1 MNVWVLQFAY
11 TAPSASGYLL
21 LAWSLFTSGWWWTNK
36 RHNYSLPSSC
46 SLPHLSSIIYHHGD
60 YICTTIT
67 FAPIQSLCSLCVGFA
82 TLVRFPNCRVP
93 KASGL
98 GNPTRALLVRFPN
111 CRVPEASGLGNLT
124 RALLASPAHLVWASH
139 ANQDGGE
146 EKDKNTC
153 NSGQSSHHLLLLHFN
168 AYICV
173 FVSACAGA
181 CVFECIMSVFL
192 SVNNLTPSAF
202 ILSCSKISTYCNA

>member
-21 LAWSLFTSGWWWTNK
+21 LAWSLFTSGWWWANK
-36 RHNYSLPSSC
+36 RYNYSLPSSC
-46 SLPHLSSIIYHHGD
+46 SSPHLSSIISHHGD

-67 FAPIQSLCSLCVGFA
+67 YALIQSLCSLCVGFA

-111 CRVPEASGLGNLT
+111 CRVPEASGLENPTRALLVRFLNCRVPEASGLGNLT

-146 EKDKNTC
+146 
-153 NSGQSSHHLLLLHFN
+153 
-168 AYICV
+168 
-173 FVSACAGA
+173 
-181 CVFECIMSVFL
+181 
-192 SVNNLTPSAF
+192 
-202 ILSCSKISTYCNA
+202 

>member
-46 SLPHLSSIIYHHGD
+46 SSPHLSSIISHHGD

-82 TLVRFPNCRVP
+82 SLVRFPNCRVP

-124 RALLASPAHLVWASH
+124 ILTSEFSWATANKTRSSLSLGWFKQGTLGQLERCCCVLH
-139 ANQDGGE
+139 AFRVTKFFNFI
-146 EKDKNTC
+146 KWNC
-153 NSGQSSHHLLLLHFN
+153 SSLTGPKPYRNGCHGLHF
-168 AYICV
+168 
-173 FVSACAGA
+173 
-181 CVFECIMSVFL
+181 
-192 SVNNLTPSAF
+192 
-202 ILSCSKISTYCNA
+202 

>member
-46 SLPHLSSIIYHHGD
+46 SSPHSSSIIYHHGD

-82 TLVRFPNCRVP
+82 T
-93 KASGL
+93 
-98 GNPTRALLVRFPN
+98 LVRFPN

-153 NSGQSSHHLLLLHFN
+153 NSGQSSHRLLLLDFN

>member
-46 SLPHLSSIIYHHGD
+46 SSPHLSSIIYHHGD

-98 GNPTRALLVRFPN
+98 GN
-111 CRVPEASGLGNLT
+111 LT
-124 RALLASPAHLVWASH
+124 RALLAPRLTWSGLHMQIRMVARRKTKTHAIQGNQVTICYYYILTHIFVCLWVHAQVPVCLSAS
-139 ANQDGGE
+139 
-146 EKDKNTC
+146 C
-153 NSGQSSHHLLLLHFN
+153 LCFW
-168 AYICV
+168 V
-173 FVSACAGA
+173 
-181 CVFECIMSVFL
+181 
-192 SVNNLTPSAF
+192 
-202 ILSCSKISTYCNA
+202 

>member
-46 SLPHLSSIIYHHGD
+46 SSPHLSSIISHHGD

-67 FAPIQSLCSLCVGFA
+67 YAPIQSLCSLCVGFA
-82 TLVRFPNCRVP
+82 SQVPQLPCSNSKWVGEPGTRALSVRFPNCRAP

-98 GNPTRALLVRFPN
+98 GNPTRALLAPRLTW
-111 CRVPEASGLGNLT
+111 SGLHMQIRMMASRKTKTHAIQGNQVT
-124 RALLASPAHLVWASH
+124 V
-139 ANQDGGE
+139 
-146 EKDKNTC
+146 C
-153 NSGQSSHHLLLLHFN
+153 
-168 AYICV
+168 Y
-173 FVSACAGA
+173 
-181 CVFECIMSVFL
+181 
-192 SVNNLTPSAF
+192 
-202 ILSCSKISTYCNA
+202 Y